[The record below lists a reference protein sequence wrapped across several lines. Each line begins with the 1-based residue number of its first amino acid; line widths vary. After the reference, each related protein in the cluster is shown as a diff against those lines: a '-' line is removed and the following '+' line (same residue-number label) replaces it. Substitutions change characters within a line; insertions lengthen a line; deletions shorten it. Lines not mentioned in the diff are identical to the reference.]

1 MKTKLRNQNRGFTI
15 IEVMIVL
22 TIAGLILLIVFLAVP
37 ALQRNSRNTQ
47 RKADVEAALA
57 AVSEFASNNSGAIP
71 AVACPGTAPSYT
83 LAAGTCAAPTGT
95 PAGFKLGYFT
105 VTPTLTSTVPASLPA
120 TATDTLTIY
129 TGATC
134 NAASN
139 APTTTGASIRS
150 VAAVYA
156 TEASSGLAWTCTA
169 S

>member
-1 MKTKLRNQNRGFTI
+1 MKTKLKNQNRGFTI

-57 AVSEFASNNSGAIP
+57 AISEFSANNSGAIP
-71 AVACPGTAPSYT
+71 AVACGSAPSYT
-83 LAAGTCAAPTGT
+83 FSAGTCAAPTGT
-95 PAGFKLGYFT
+95 AAGFKLGYFT

-120 TATDTLTIY
+120 TVTDTLSVY

-134 NAASN
+134 NGN

-156 TEASSGLAWTCTA
+156 TEASSGLTWTCTA